1 MLRHALEL
9 EKIARDFIGLPADL
23 NFNCPAF
30 IMPEEWR
37 LDLIAHAG
45 AIRTIYDHPGW
56 VQQQLA
62 LWPQIARN
70 SQAA

>member
-37 LDLIAHAG
+37 LELIAHAG
-45 AIRTIYDHPGW
+45 AIRTIYDHPRW